1 MRRTR
6 ITSLA
11 TIVAATSLVVGGAVA
26 SAQSPAASMAA
37 TGWKVGVVT
46 DVGTLDDR
54 NFNQFSWEGAQRGA
68 ADIGGTADNIVT
80 TSSADYAKNIQTFV
94 DNGANVIV
102 TIGFAMGDSTLAA
115 AKAHPE
121 IKFIGVDQG
130 ICVDETGASDP
141 TFACKGDPAVLYP
154 NYQGVV
160 FAEAQP
166 GYLAGIVAAN
176 VSKSQ
181 HIAVIGG
188 ASFIPAVA
196 NYANGYAAGAKSVNP
211 DIKVEIQYVSDDL
224 GKAFNDPAGGK
235 AFAEQLLQLY
245 PDIDVV
251 FQAAGKT
258 GNGVLQAVCD
268 AKASN
273 PDVWG
278 IGVDVDQHLSTPESD
293 ACILTS
299 AEKKL
304 SNAVDSAVI
313 AAANGTAVGGNVLYN
328 ASNNGIG
335 LSPYY
340 DFASAITPETQ
351 AAVDAAFAAFA
362 GGTLDPLASPAP

>member
-6 ITSLA
+6 ITTLA
-11 TIVAATSLVVGGAVA
+11 TVVAATSLLVGGAV
-26 SAQSPAASMAA
+26 SAQSPGASMAA
-37 TGWKVGVVT
+37 TGWKIGVVT

-68 ADIGGTADNIVT
+68 ADIGGTASSIVT
-80 TSSADYAKNIQTFV
+80 TASADYTKNIQTFV
-94 DNGANVIV
+94 DDGANVIV
-102 TIGFAMGDSTLAA
+102 TIGFAMGADTLAA
-115 AKAHPE
+115 AKANPS
-121 IKFIGVDQG
+121 IMFIGVDQG
-130 ICVDETGASDP
+130 ICIDETGANDG
-141 TFACKGDPAVLYP
+141 TFTCAGDPAVLYP

-211 DIKVEIQYVSDDL
+211 DIKVDIAYVSDDL
-224 GKAFNDPAGGK
+224 TKAFNDPPGGK
-235 AFAEQLLQLY
+235 AFAESMLSLS
-245 PDIDVV
+245 PDIDVI

-258 GNGVLQAVCD
+258 GNGVLQAVCE
-268 AKASN
+268 AKATN
-273 PDVWG
+273 PDMWG
-278 IGVDVDQHLSTPESD
+278 IGVDVDQSLSTLESA

-328 ASNNGIG
+328 AANNGIG

-340 DFASAITPETQ
+340 DFASVITPETQ
-351 AAVDAAFAAFA
+351 AAVDAAFADFA
-362 GGTLDPLASPAP
+362 AGTLDPLASPAP

>member
-11 TIVAATSLVVGGAVA
+11 AVMAATSLMVGGGIV
-26 SAQSPAASMAA
+26 SAQSPAG
-37 TGWKVGVVT
+37 GWLVGVVT

-54 NFNQFSWEGAQRGA
+54 NFNQYSWEGAQLGA
-68 ADIGGTADNIVT
+68 TAIGGTAKSIVT
-80 TSSADYAKNIQTFV
+80 QNSADYAKNIQTFV
-94 DNGANVIV
+94 DEGANVIV
-102 TIGFAMGDSTLAA
+102 TIGFAMGADTTAA
-115 AKAHPE
+115 AKANPG
-121 IKFIGVDQG
+121 IMFIGVDQG
-130 ICVDETGASDP
+130 ICIDETGASDA
-141 TFACKGDPAVLYP
+141 TFTCAGDPAVLLP

-160 FAEAQP
+160 FAEAEP

-176 VSKSQ
+176 TSKSQ

-211 DIKVEIQYVSDDL
+211 DIKVEVQYVSDDL
-224 GKAFNDPAGGK
+224 TKAFNDPAGGK
-235 AFAEQLLQLY
+235 AFAEQLMQLY

-268 AKASN
+268 AKAAN

-278 IGVDVDQHLSTPESD
+278 IGVDVDQFLSTPETS
-293 ACILTS
+293 ACTLTS

-304 SNAVDSAVI
+304 SNAVSAAVS
-313 AAANGTAVGGNVLYN
+313 AAADGTAVGGNVLYSAKN
-328 ASNNGIG
+328 DGIG
-335 LSPYY
+335 LSPFH
-340 DFASAITPETQ
+340 DFESVVSADTV

-362 GGTLDPLASPAP
+362 ADTLDPLATPAP